1 MGRDCTRIHI
11 DFTFENLYNSHTLR
25 TKREAFMSE
34 KNNSKPE
41 ATGESGPRKSKTD
54 PAVMVAIVSAL
65 ATIMVTILG
74 LPPLITYIDSRL
86 NPTPTHTLI
95 APTATGINSLSETPA
110 IIGELTL
117 TPTNTEVFISF
128 TPPALTETST
138 PTPVG
143 VMKAELFASA
153 NTVRQGQHINFNA
166 RNSFVTFAD
175 GSVYNCVN
183 YRFCSFDWY
192 IYHTESATRTS
203 TTTEGILSYTFEKR
217 GNYTVTVYVCR
228 SNICGYASTSIVVR

>member
-1 MGRDCTRIHI
+1 
-11 DFTFENLYNSHTLR
+11 
-25 TKREAFMSE
+25 MSE

-86 NPTPTHTLI
+86 NPTPTYTSIVLTVTSTN
-95 APTATGINSLSETPA
+95 PSSETPT
-110 IIGELTL
+110 IISELTL
-117 TPTNTEVFISF
+117 TPIVTEVVVSS
-128 TPPALTETST
+128 TPPIVTEP
-138 PTPVG
+138 PTPAPAG
-143 VMKAELFASA
+143 VMIAELFASA

-183 YRFCSFDWY
+183 YRFCSFGWY

-203 TTTEGILSYTFEKR
+203 TTTDGILSYTFEKR

-228 SNICGYASTSIVVR
+228 SDICGYASTYVLVR